1 MIASLSSAPVVS
13 LKHLPSSSSLF
24 ALPSDP
30 NASLQKEVC
39 LGKKPSVVA
48 RAFEPSL
55 PLSAWLFAGMLTF
68 HQIAIAMTS
77 ALFIAVTPPGLWPV
91 HDNRGSNVGT
101 VHLTFTLPSALAS
114 VPVVPLLL

>member
-39 LGKKPSVVA
+39 ERNRRWS

-55 PLSAWLFAGMLTF
+55 PLSAWLFAGVLTF

-77 ALFIAVTPPGLWPV
+77 ALFIAVSIAEFWSMG
-91 HDNRGSNVGT
+91 
-101 VHLTFTLPSALAS
+101 
-114 VPVVPLLL
+114 